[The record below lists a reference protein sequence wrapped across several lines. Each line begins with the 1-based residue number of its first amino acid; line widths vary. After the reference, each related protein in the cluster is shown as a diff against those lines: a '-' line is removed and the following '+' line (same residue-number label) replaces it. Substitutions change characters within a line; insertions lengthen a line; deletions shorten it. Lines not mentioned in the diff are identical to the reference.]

1 MGRSGVGKTTLAQ
14 ALCDREGYKQLSS
27 YTTRPPRVPNE
38 QGHTFI
44 ASDSYKDIDDL
55 KAQYPN
61 RVAET
66 MFDGNFY
73 FATAEQV
80 EQCDIYV
87 IDPAGIRTFKERYK
101 GKKKVKVVLL
111 KCMKFLAE
119 RRMAARGDTEEMIQ
133 ARIAND
139 DVMFADADELA
150 DVVFYND
157 VFETTYQQ
165 LNEYIKTGKV
175 RE

>member
-27 YTTRPPRVPNE
+27 YTTRPPRAPNE
-38 QGHTFI
+38 QGHIFI

-87 IDPAGIRTFKERYK
+87 IDLPEYGHSKN
-101 GKKKVKVVLL
+101 
-111 KCMKFLAE
+111 
-119 RRMAARGDTEEMIQ
+119 DTR
-133 ARIAND
+133 AKR
-139 DVMFADADELA
+139 
-150 DVVFYND
+150 
-157 VFETTYQQ
+157 
-165 LNEYIKTGKV
+165 K
-175 RE
+175 